1 MLSNH
6 EININGNYEDFSCD
20 YCISQLVAQRATT
33 TPNAIALLSGK
44 DVLSYGDLNRRANQL
59 AHHLIKLGVG
69 PNVLVA
75 CYLERSFDLVI
86 ALLAILKAGGAYVP
100 LDPSYPTERLDFMLA
115 DTQAPIL
122 LTQSTLAHQ
131 LPEMNA
137 TIICLDAV
145 YAPFHSLP
153 ETDPTVTAAIDYLA
167 YVIYT
172 SGSTG
177 YPKGVEITQRNL
189 LNLVSWHQ
197 QAFAVT
203 ANDKATQ
210 IASPA
215 FDATGWELWPYLTIG
230 ASVTLIDKEVSLSP
244 VTLRDWFIEQHIT
257 ISFLPT
263 ALAESVIALHWP
275 SSVSLRYLLT
285 GADTLRHYPSP
296 NLPFALINNYG
307 PTEAT
312 VVTTSGRIW
321 PVSPQARTLQP
332 NQPPTIGRP
341 ITNMQVFLLDEQ
353 LQPVPTG
360 TSGEL
365 YIGGV
370 GLAKGYLNRPE
381 LTAERFIPHPFRS
394 DPQARLYKTGDLARE
409 LPDGQIA
416 FMGRVDQQIKL
427 RGYRI
432 EPEEIMATI
441 NEHAAI
447 QTSLVVA
454 REDTPG
460 DKRLVAYIVSHHDMH
475 VSDNELHA
483 TLAARLPDY
492 MIPSVFIPLET
503 LPLTSNGKVDR
514 AALPPP
520 SDNAEMLR
528 EDAGDAPITPTEEV
542 LEQIIAP
549 LLGLER
555 VGREENFFLLG
566 GHSLFGTQV
575 IMRVAETFGVEMT
588 LRTLFDAPTVA
599 QLAQRIEQLTLA
611 RIETMSD
618 DEVAQMLAG

>member
-1 MLSNH
+1 MISNH
-6 EININGNYEDFSCD
+6 EINVKGNYEDFSCN
-20 YCISQLVAQRATT
+20 YCIPQLVAQQATT
-33 TPNAIALLSGK
+33 TSEAIALNSGK
-44 DVLSYGDLNRRANQL
+44 FALSYGDLNRRANQL
-59 AHHLIKLGVG
+59 AHHLIKLGAG

-75 CYLERSFDLVI
+75 CYLERSFDLII
-86 ALLAILKAGGAYVP
+86 ALLAILKAGAAYVP
-100 LDPSYPTERLDFMLA
+100 LDPAYPVERLDFMLA
-115 DTQAPIL
+115 DTQAPLL
-122 LTQSTLAHQ
+122 LTQNSLAHQ

-137 TIICLDAV
+137 TVIYLDAV
-145 YAPFHSLP
+145 HAPFISLS
-153 ETDPTVTAAIDYLA
+153 ETDPTVTATIDDLA

-177 YPKGVEITQRNL
+177 HPKGVEITHRSL
-189 LNLVSWHQ
+189 LNLVYWHQ

-321 PVSPQARTLQP
+321 PVSPQSRTSQP

-370 GLAKGYLNRPE
+370 GLAKGYLNR
-381 LTAERFIPHPFRS
+381 
-394 DPQARLYKTGDLARE
+394 LAFTKQVISHENCR
-409 LPDGQIA
+409 
-416 FMGRVDQQIKL
+416 MGRSL
-427 RGYRI
+427 LW
-432 EPEEIMATI
+432 
-441 NEHAAI
+441 AA
-447 QTSLVVA
+447 
-454 REDTPG
+454 
-460 DKRLVAYIVSHHDMH
+460 
-475 VSDNELHA
+475 
-483 TLAARLPDY
+483 
-492 MIPSVFIPLET
+492 
-503 LPLTSNGKVDR
+503 LTSK
-514 AALPPP
+514 
-520 SDNAEMLR
+520 
-528 EDAGDAPITPTEEV
+528 
-542 LEQIIAP
+542 
-549 LLGLER
+549 
-555 VGREENFFLLG
+555 
-566 GHSLFGTQV
+566 
-575 IMRVAETFGVEMT
+575 
-588 LRTLFDAPTVA
+588 
-599 QLAQRIEQLTLA
+599 
-611 RIETMSD
+611 
-618 DEVAQMLAG
+618 